1 MSIHKKFANKA
12 DLAGLKSVVEK
23 LDVDKLIK
31 MPSDVI
37 SLTSKTDNLVDNMLQ
52 TVHINIK
59 ELSDVVDKDVLKKSK
74 YDADKQGLNK
84 NIKSIDKKI
93 PDTSNLVTTAAFN
106 IKIAEIDKKLF
117 ITPNILPLLNL
128 VNFLVKIQMQN

>member
-1 MSIHKKFANKA
+1 M
-12 DLAGLKSVVEK
+12 
-23 LDVDKLIK
+23 
-31 MPSDVI
+31 
-37 SLTSKTDNLVDNMLQ
+37 
-52 TVHINIK
+52 
-59 ELSDVVDKDVLKKSK
+59 SDVVDKDVLKKSK

-106 IKIAEIDKKLF
+106 IKIAEIDKKLL

-128 VNFLVKIQMQN
+128 VKFLVKIQMQN